1 MDRGLYTAATGMS
14 IADLWIS
21 TISNNLANAS
31 TTGFKKDTLV
41 FNEAFERSLNGSS
54 GEIGEIGAGPA
65 PYGSY
70 SVWENGALST
80 TGNPLDIAVTNKT
93 GAFKVR
99 TEKGEF
105 YSRNGAMAL
114 SPTGTLV
121 TSTGAEVLD
130 RNGSA
135 ITIPKG
141 RVVISPQGHLSVNDV
156 DIAQIG
162 LYEGDFTKVGD
173 GLFSATTVKEI
184 DPKEVNIQQG
194 FIEQSNVNVV
204 EEMIAMI
211 KLNRAFELA
220 QKSAQSEDEST
231 QRLITILQ
239 GR

>member
-1 MDRGLYTAATGMS
+1 MS
-14 IADLWIS
+14 IADTWIS

-41 FNEAFERSLNGSS
+41 FNEALERQLNLGS
-54 GEIGEIGAGPA
+54 GEYGSLGAGPA
-65 PYGSY
+65 PYGTY
-70 SVWENGALST
+70 SVWENGAMLT
-80 TGNPLDIAVTNKT
+80 TGNPLDIAVGNRT

-105 YSRNGAMAL
+105 YTRNGAL
-114 SPTGTLV
+114 SMSSRGTLV

-130 RNGSA
+130 RTGST
-135 ITIPKG
+135 ITIPRG
-141 RVVISPQGHLSVNDV
+141 QVVISPQGHISVNDQE
-156 DIAQIG
+156 IAQIG
-162 LYEGDFTKVGD
+162 LYEGDFTKIGD
-173 GLFSATTVKEI
+173 GLFTGTTIKEI
-184 DPKEVNIQQG
+184 DPLDVNIQQG

>member
-1 MDRGLYTAATGMS
+1 MS

-41 FNEAFERSLNGSS
+41 FNEALERTLNGAS
-54 GEIGEIGAGPA
+54 GQIGDIGAGPA
-65 PYGSY
+65 AYGTY
-70 SVWENGALST
+70 SVWENGAHLT
-80 TGNPLDIAVTNKT
+80 TGNPLDIAISNKT

-99 TEKGEF
+99 TERGEF
-105 YSRNGAMAL
+105 YSRNGALAL

-130 RNGSA
+130 RTGQP
-135 ITIPKG
+135 IVMQRG
-141 RVVISPQGHLSVNDV
+141 QVVISPQGNISVDGRQ
-156 DIAQIG
+156 IAQIG
-162 LYEGDFTKVGD
+162 LFEGDFTKVGD
-173 GLFSATTVKEI
+173 GLFSAGAVNEI
-184 DPKEVNIQQG
+184 DPQDVNIQQG

>member
-1 MDRGLYTAATGMS
+1 MS

-41 FNEAFERSLNGSS
+41 FNEAYERTLNGSS
-54 GEIGEIGAGPA
+54 GEIGAIGAGPA
-65 PYGSY
+65 PYGTY
-70 SVWENGALST
+70 SVWENGALMT
-80 TGNPLDIAVTNKT
+80 TGNPLDIAISNKT

-105 YSRNGAMAL
+105 FSRNGALAL
-114 SPTGTLV
+114 SPQGTLV

-130 RNGSA
+130 RSGSV
-135 ITIPKG
+135 ITIPRG
-141 RVVISPQGHLSVNDV
+141 RVDISPNGKLSVNDIE
-156 DIAQIG
+156 IAQIG
-162 LYEGDFTKVGD
+162 LFEGDFTKVGD
-173 GLFSATTVKEI
+173 GLFSATAAREI
-184 DPKEVNIQQG
+184 DPREVNIQQG